1 MPGVIWDFTDHL
13 AQPQGDI
20 KMQWTNRLWR
30 TVAVLIALLSVGC
43 ATEVAPA
50 PDSAPPRVNRIE
62 ALSVSGAQ
70 ERLKEILLR
79 SVNPQIREVDVT
91 DSFFKYSYAE
101 VIMVPTGRMVTNQVA
116 FANAVEVRVHSN
128 NLVQILT
135 STKLVIAQFVFGNS
149 EDAMMFADLIR
160 SFYRKT
166 RST

>member
-1 MPGVIWDFTDHL
+1 M
-13 AQPQGDI
+13 
-20 KMQWTNRLWR
+20 
-30 TVAVLIALLSVGC
+30 LIALLSVGC

-50 PDSAPPRVNRIE
+50 PDSASPRVNRIE
-62 ALSVSGAQ
+62 ALGVSGAQ

-79 SVNPQIREVDVT
+79 SINPQVREVDVT
-91 DSFFKYSYAE
+91 DDFFKYSYAE

-135 STKLVIAQFVFGNS
+135 SAKLVIAQFVFGNS

-160 SFYRKT
+160 SFHTYRKT